1 MSTQELRD
9 EVIRTI
15 RRIIRAIDLQSKRLV
30 KNYGLTGPQL
40 LIIKKLQSWGGMT
53 VSELA
58 REINVSQST
67 VTSILDRL
75 ERYGYVLR
83 SRSETDRRRVIVNIS
98 ERGKAVLA
106 ENPSLLH
113 DSFLSRFEKLSDWEQ
128 TALLSSL
135 QRVASMMDAPE
146 LEEPPV
152 LISGT
157 FEDSGGVEGGDMSG
171 EIHGEDRGGESP

>member
-1 MSTQELRD
+1 MSTQDLRD

-40 LIIKKLQSWGGMT
+40 LIIKKLHASGGMT

-75 ERYGYVLR
+75 ERYGYVVR
-83 SRSETDRRRVIVNIS
+83 SRSDADRRRVIVNIS
-98 ERGKAVLA
+98 DSGNKILS

-113 DSFLSRFEKLSDWEQ
+113 ESFLSRFEKLTDWEQ

-146 LEEPPV
+146 LEESSV
-152 LISGT
+152 LISGS
-157 FEDSGGVEGGDMSG
+157 FEEP
-171 EIHGEDRGGESP
+171 GGESGGGFHGEPGRRHR

>member
-1 MSTQELRD
+1 MSSQDMRD

-40 LIIKKLQSWGGMT
+40 LIIKKLQASGGMT

-75 ERYGYVLR
+75 EKYGYVLR

-98 ERGKAVLA
+98 GRGEAVLS

-113 DSFLSRFEKLSDWEQ
+113 ESFLSRFEKLSDWEQ

-146 LEEPPV
+146 LEEHPV
-152 LISGT
+152 LISGS
-157 FEDSGGVEGGDMSG
+157 FEEPGGVAGG
-171 EIHGEDRGGESP
+171 EAHGENRGGNHL